1 MVSVEKLVQL
11 NGQTCVTAVNTG
23 VTTIVCGDK
32 LS

>member
-1 MVSVEKLVQL
+1 MVSVEKLLQL
-11 NGQTCVTAVNTG
+11 NGQTRMTAVNAG